1 VVVPFS
7 ADASPRE
14 TSSRASASVTGISRA
29 TATIIRHG
37 RDTGQPGSLLITES
51 SVEYTEFCATPSQ
64 RTLSRRHGF
73 VAESHGL
80 EIYSTRLADDPRDRS
95 LVGAIVDASLS
106 ILGKRLGHL
115 LALYASFFLF
125 MGATDLLREAGFAAI
140 FVVATAARG

>member
-1 VVVPFS
+1 
-7 ADASPRE
+7 
-14 TSSRASASVTGISRA
+14 
-29 TATIIRHG
+29 
-37 RDTGQPGSLLITES
+37 
-51 SVEYTEFCATPSQ
+51 
-64 RTLSRRHGF
+64 

-95 LVGAIVDASLS
+95 LVGAIVDASLP

-115 LALYASFFLF
+115 LALYATFFLF